1 MASSNSCNMWVFR
14 EGRSTASG
22 KTSLAELQASL
33 PAHASPSHDRL
44 VDALL
49 RAGELE
55 CALADADAADAPLA
69 VSITSSVAAALVGL
83 PGSLAGLRAATKTL
97 ERISVPDVI
106 TVSPPEGF
114 AYYAVHPLDIADLA
128 DSAPFPESQAALIGI
143 RSIGTTLSAVVS
155 AALQRRGAR
164 AERITVRPVGHP
176 YDRRTTFSPD
186 QLRWIG
192 ARRAAAAEFLVVD
205 EGPGI
210 SGSSFL
216 SVGDALLAA
225 GIARERIT
233 FLCSRYADPES
244 LAARDGASR
253 WRSFHS
259 KVVESTRRTPA
270 DRGPYMGGGEWRQ
283 RFYGEESKWPS
294 SWTQMERL
302 KFLSRDERRIF
313 KFHGFGRF
321 GSTVADRAR
330 LLGEAGFGPRLVA
343 HSCGFSE
350 LEMVEGRPM
359 NATRV
364 SAAVLE
370 RVADY
375 CALRAVEFESAR
387 TQQSQLDAMVRFNV
401 GEEFGSR
408 MASGVPPLP
417 TERLV
422 IADGRMLPHEW
433 ISTPAGA
440 LIKTDGATHGD
451 DHFFPGPVDIAWDL
465 AGAIVEWGMT
475 SAAAHYMLAH
485 YRKRSGDDVSS
496 RVEAYLLAYGVFR
509 MAYCAMAAFSMRGS
523 QEETR
528 LRYATAHYR
537 NLVEGQLKAPGFRPP
552 ASGERNPQWR
562 QGTGKVES
570 ALALGD
576 GGANPR

>member
-1 MASSNSCNMWVFR
+1 MWVFR

-22 KTSLAELQASL
+22 RTSLAELRASL
-33 PAHASPSHDRL
+33 PGHASPADDRV

-69 VSITSSVAAALVGL
+69 ASITSSVAAALVGL
-83 PGSLAGLRAATKTL
+83 PGSLAGLRAARKTL

-114 AYYAVHPLDIADLA
+114 AYYAVHPLDFADLA
-128 DSAPFPESQAALIGI
+128 DTVPLPESQAALIGI

-164 AERITVRPVGHP
+164 AKRITVRPVGHP
-176 YDRRTTFSPD
+176 YDRRTTFSPE

-192 ARRAAAAEFLVVD
+192 VRRAAAAEFLVVD

-225 GIARERIT
+225 GVARERIT
-233 FLCSRYADPES
+233 FLCSRYADPDS
-244 LAARDGASR
+244 LAARDGAAR

-259 KVVESTRRTPA
+259 RVVESTRRTPA
-270 DRGPYMGGGEWRQ
+270 DRGPYLGGGEWRQ

-302 KFLSRDERRIF
+302 KFLSRDEGRMF

-321 GSTVADRAR
+321 GSAVADRAR

-350 LEMVEGRPM
+350 LAMVEGRPM
-359 NATRV
+359 DAARV
-364 SAAVLE
+364 SAVLLE

-401 GEEFGSR
+401 DDEFGSR

-433 ISTPAGA
+433 ISTPAGE
-440 LIKTDGATHGD
+440 LVKTDGATHGD
-451 DHFFPGPVDIAWDL
+451 DHLFPGPVDIAWDL

-475 SAAAHYMLAH
+475 SQAAHYMLER

-528 LRYATAHYR
+528 LRRAAAHYR
-537 NLVEGQLKAPGFRPP
+537 NLVEAQLRTHGATLT
-552 ASGERNPQWR
+552 ASGTKNLEWR
-562 QGTGKVES
+562 QRSGRVES
-570 ALALGD
+570 VPALRD
-576 GGANPR
+576 GRANGG